1 MINFWKISIV
11 LNFWRKILRI
21 FFQFRLF
28 STRMIFTY
36 WLMTDVQYRCKRRI
50 LFLSMIECVLHISSY
65 VFRKFETFFLLNE
78 KAFWV
83 SEYEK
88 FWKRLVNSRLIR
100 FRSLI
105 RDVIEAF
112 ESSDEK
118 ISIDLFLYALKLFFK
133 FTTELTNSRKSKTSS
148 TKKKSLKKKS
158 WHRFQ
163 THK

>member
-1 MINFWKISIV
+1 MFNFWKILIT
-11 LNFWRKILRI
+11 LNSWRRILRI

-28 STRMIFTY
+28 STKIIFTY

-65 VFRKFETFFLLNE
+65 VFRKFETFFSLNE
-78 KAFWV
+78 KTFWI

-88 FWKRLVNSRLIR
+88 FWKKFVNFRLIR

-105 RDVIEAF
+105 RDAIEAF
-112 ESSDEK
+112 ESFDEK

-133 FTTELTNSRKSKTSS
+133 FTTKLTNSIKSKTSS

>member
-28 STRMIFTY
+28 STKIIFTY

-65 VFRKFETFFLLNE
+65 VFRKFETFFSLNE
-78 KAFWV
+78 KTFWI

-88 FWKRLVNSRLIR
+88 FWKKFVNFWLIR
-100 FRSLI
+100 FRFLI
-105 RDVIEAF
+105 RDVIETF
-112 ESSDEK
+112 ESFDEK

-133 FTTELTNSRKSKTSS
+133 FTTKLTNSRKSKTSS
-148 TKKKSLKKKS
+148 TKKKSLKKKN
-158 WHRFQ
+158 WHKFQ
-163 THK
+163 TYK